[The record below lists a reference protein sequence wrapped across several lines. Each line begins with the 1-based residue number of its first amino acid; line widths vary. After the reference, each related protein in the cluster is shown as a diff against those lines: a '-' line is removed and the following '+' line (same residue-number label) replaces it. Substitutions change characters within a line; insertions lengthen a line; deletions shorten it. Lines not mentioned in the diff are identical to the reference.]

1 MITGQPSRTAMRV
14 ALRRAAHQLL
24 DDPRVFDDPLA
35 IRIIGP
41 ADADALRADPRA
53 HDATP
58 FDRALR
64 AFLAARSRI
73 AEDAL
78 ARAVGAGVRQYVVL
92 GAGLDTFAYR
102 NPFAGLDVFEVDFPA
117 TQEWK
122 RGCLAAA
129 GIAPPASLRFVPV
142 DFERQSLT
150 SELAAAGLDPARPVW
165 FSWLGVTPYLERAAV
180 MATLGDIGRL
190 AGANGG
196 VAFDYG
202 VDPSVMT
209 ITQRAVLAALEARV
223 RRAGE
228 PFRSAF
234 VPADLVTD
242 LRAMGFDDV
251 EDLDPETINSRFFDR
266 RRDGLRVG
274 TLGHMVIARRA

>member
-1 MITGQPSRTAMRV
+1 MRV

-24 DDPRVFDDPLA
+24 DDPRVFDDPMAL
-35 IRIIGP
+35 RIIGP
-41 ADADALRADPRA
+41 DEAATLRADAHA

-78 ARAVGAGVRQYVVL
+78 AQAVDAGVRQYVVL

-102 NPFAGLDVFEVDFPA
+102 NPYPGLVVFEVDFPA

-122 RGCLAAA
+122 QACLEAAR
-129 GIAPPASLRFVPV
+129 IAVPASLRFVPV
-142 DFERQSLT
+142 DFERQSL
-150 SELAAAGLDPARPVW
+150 SAELATAGLDAARPVW

-180 MATLGDIGRL
+180 MATLRDLQRL
-190 AGANGG
+190 AGPNGG

-202 VDPSVMT
+202 LDRSAMT
-209 ITQRAVLAALEARV
+209 ILQRAVFAGLEARV
-223 RRAGE
+223 RRVGE

-234 VPADLVTD
+234 VPAALVAD
-242 LRAMGFDDV
+242 LRAIGFNEV
-251 EDLDPETINSRFFDR
+251 EDLDPEAINARYFAGR
-266 RRDGLRVG
+266 GDGLRVG
-274 TLGHMVIARRA
+274 TIGHMVVARVTS

>member
-1 MITGQPSRTAMRV
+1 MRV

-24 DDPRVFDDPLA
+24 DDPRVFDDPMAL
-35 IRIIGP
+35 RIIGP
-41 ADADALRADPRA
+41 DEEAALRADPQA
-53 HDATP
+53 HDTTP

-64 AFLAARSRI
+64 AFLAARSRM

-78 ARAVGAGVRQYVVL
+78 ARAVAAGVRHYVVL

-102 NPFAGLDVFEVDFPA
+102 NPYPDLRVFEVDFPA

-122 RGCLAAA
+122 RGRLEAARMTV
-129 GIAPPASLRFVPV
+129 PASLRFVAV
-142 DFERQSLT
+142 DFERQSMT
-150 SELAAAGLDPARPVW
+150 TELVAAGVDPSRPVW
-165 FSWLGVTPYLERAAV
+165 FSWLGVTPYLDAAAV
-180 MATLGDIGRL
+180 MATLRDIREL
-190 AGANGG
+190 AGSHGG

-202 VDPSVMT
+202 LDRSAMT
-209 ITQRAVLAALEARV
+209 MMQRAVFAALESRV

-234 VPADLVTD
+234 VPAALVAEV
-242 LRAMGFDDV
+242 RAIGFDEV
-251 EDLDPETINSRFFDR
+251 EDLEPEAINARYFAA

-274 TLGHMVIARRA
+274 TLGHMLIARRR

>member
-1 MITGQPSRTAMRV
+1 MIIGQPSRTALRV

-24 DDPRVFDDPLA
+24 DDPRVFDDPMA
-35 IRIIGP
+35 MRIIGSE
-41 ADADALRADPRA
+41 DAAALRADPGA

-64 AFLAARSRI
+64 AFLAARSRL

-102 NPFAGLDVFEVDFPA
+102 NPHPGLTVFEVDFPA
-117 TQEWK
+117 TQAWK
-122 RGCLAAA
+122 RDCLASAR
-129 GIAPPASLRFVPV
+129 IAVPATLRFVPV

-150 SELAAAGLDPARPVW
+150 TELAAGGVDPARPVW

-180 MATLGDIGRL
+180 MATLGDIRRL
-190 AGANGG
+190 AGPHGG

-202 VDPSVMT
+202 IDQSVMT
-209 ITQRAVLAALEARV
+209 FAQRAVLAALEARV

-234 VPADLVTD
+234 VPADLAAA

-251 EDLDPETINSRFFDR
+251 EDLDPEGINARYFAG

-274 TLGHMVIARRA
+274 TLGHIVVARKK

>member
-1 MITGQPSRTAMRV
+1 MRV

-24 DDPRVFDDPLA
+24 DEPRVFDDPLA
-35 IRIIGP
+35 LRII
-41 ADADALRADPRA
+41 AAEDAAALRADPRA
-53 HDATP
+53 QDATP

-102 NPFAGLDVFEVDFPA
+102 NPHPGLVVYEVDFPA

-122 RGCLAAA
+122 RARLELAR
-129 GIAPPASLRFVPV
+129 IAVPASVRFAPV

-150 SELAAAGLDPARPVW
+150 AELAAAGLDAAQPVW

-180 MATLGDIGRL
+180 MATLRDIQAL
-190 AGANGG
+190 AGPNGG

-202 VDPSVMT
+202 LDRSAMT
-209 ITQRAVLAALEARV
+209 ILQRAVSAALEARV

-228 PFRSAF
+228 PFRSGF
-234 VPADLVTD
+234 VPSALIAD
-242 LRAMGFDDV
+242 LRAMGFDEV
-251 EDLDPETINSRFFDR
+251 EDLSPEAIDARYFAG

-274 TLGHMVIARRA
+274 SLGHMAIARRK